1 MENEQ
6 TNIQALSCFEPKEWT
21 KQRQEALQKI
31 EEKYKELI
39 NKSESNWYQINFGK
53 NLTGNWQS
61 LITEYIIPMLEC
73 VQADEKP
80 ISFIIDLIEKQNK
93 DVESFLQEGKKL
105 TDLIDDIKR
114 FLEDSRSKADGTV
127 NSLHVLEQKREQE
140 MLGKYDQLL
149 AQQEETKNR
158 LTDITRRVEQQNKNI
173 EDASLRIQNVS
184 EQHSKSLAEHTSQL
198 RQVICQTGLLSSRLN
213 IVEHTDNHLQE
224 EISAIKKEL
233 DTKAQEIETKKEMER
248 LATQLHA
255 QHRRMNLLF
264 WILLL
269 LIVGSF
275 LFLWLA

>member
-39 NKSESNWYQINFGK
+39 NKSESNWYQINFWK

-105 TDLIDDIKR
+105 TDLTNDIKR
-114 FLEDSRSKADGTV
+114 FLEDSRSKVDDKV
-127 NSLHVLEQKREQE
+127 NSLHVLDQKREQE
-140 MLGKYDQLL
+140 YVLMLGKYDQLL
-149 AQQEETKNR
+149 AQQVETKNR

-173 EDASLRIQNVS
+173 E
-184 EQHSKSLAEHTSQL
+184 EQLS
-198 RQVICQTGLLSSRLN
+198 CQTGSLSSRLN
-213 IVEHTDNHLQE
+213 TVEHTDNHLQE

-233 DTKAQEIETKKEMER
+233 DTKAQEIETKKELECF
-248 LATQLHA
+248 ATQLHA

-264 WILLL
+264 WILML